1 MSEWQEMGFQPEAVA
16 LAYDKTVMNCR
27 EFKWP
32 YCNGILKKWHAA
44 GLHTVEEIEAGDRKA
59 QPRQPD
65 TVPVSARQAG
75 DPQQDD
81 LSWMKKYIEQRDRQR
96 TKREEA

>member
-1 MSEWQEMGFQPEAVA
+1 MNEWQEMGFQPEAVA

-44 GLHTVEEIEAGDRKA
+44 GLHTAEEIEAGDRKA
-59 QPRQPD
+59 APRQPD
-65 TVPVSARQAG
+65 TVPANVRPTGGQ
-75 DPQQDD
+75 PED
-81 LSWMKKYIEQRDRQR
+81 LSWMKKYIDQRERQR